1 MDDIVV
7 DFPRRP
13 LWRRAWTRTERR
25 LFVGWIAVV
34 GAAFGLLPLVAGSG
48 PRDDV
53 QVVANTTT
61 AGSQSAPAV
70 ATLPGGKVV
79 VVWEGAG
86 ADDDAGVFARIRDP
100 DTGFGTRRR

>member
-1 MDDIVV
+1 MDDIIV

-13 LWRRAWTRTERR
+13 LWRRTWTPTERR
-25 LFVGWIAVV
+25 VFAGLAVV
-34 GAAFGLLPLVAGSG
+34 GTAFGLLPLVAGSG

-70 ATLPGGKVV
+70 ATLPSGKVV

-86 ADDDAGVFARIRDP
+86 VQPPVPDP
-100 DTGFGTRRR
+100 I

>member
-25 LFVGWIAVV
+25 IFVGWLAVV
-34 GAAFGLLPLVAGSG
+34 GAAFALLPLVAGSG

-53 QVVANTTT
+53 QVVANTTL

-70 ATLPGGKVV
+70 ATPPGGKGG
-79 VVWEGAG
+79 VVWGGDG
-86 ADDDAGVFARIRDP
+86 ADGHARLLARIPHD
-100 DTGFGTRRR
+100 